1 MSPTRRRWKAA
12 AALTIALATALV
24 GCSSGG
30 GGTTPGGGAT
40 GTQDA
45 VDAALREG
53 GEITYWS
60 WTPSA
65 KAQVEAF
72 QQEYPNVKVNYV
84 NAGTGNDHY
93 TKLQNVIKAG
103 SGAPDVAQIEY
114 QALPQFALTGSLVDL
129 GQYGF
134 QAFESDYTAS
144 TWNSV
149 KVGGGLFGLPQDS
162 GPMALFYNKQLF
174 DQHGIAAPKTW
185 AEYVEAGKELHAAD
199 PTKYI
204 TNDAGDAGF
213 ANSMIWQAG
222 GRPFKID
229 GKSVT
234 VDLQDEGTKKWTSVW
249 NQLVEQELVAP
260 IPSWSD
266 AWYKGLGDGTVAS
279 LVSGAW
285 MPGVLE
291 SSVKDGAGKWAVA
304 PVPTYDGG
312 APVTGENGGGGQSVL
327 EQSAK
332 PALAAAFVRWL
343 NHGNGVKPFVDSG
356 GFPAT
361 KADLESSAFKDEE
374 TPYFGGQKANQL
386 LTAAAG
392 QVSTGWTYLPYQLY
406 ANTIFGD
413 TVGKSYA
420 AGTALDAGLT
430 DWQKALVDY
439 GNQQGF
445 TVNGG

>member
-1 MSPTRRRWKAA
+1 MSPIRRRGRAVALA
-12 AALTIALATALV
+12 AALLTALAA
-24 GCSSGG
+24 CSSGSN
-30 GGTTPGGGAT
+30 TAAPGGGAT

-45 VDAALREG
+45 VDAALKEG

-84 NAGTGNDHY
+84 NAGTGNDQY
-93 TKLQNVIKAG
+93 TKLQNAIKAG

-134 QAFESDYTAS
+134 NDFESDYTAS

-149 KVGGGLFGLPQDS
+149 KAGGGLFGLPQDS
-162 GPMALFYNKQLF
+162 GPMALFYNKQVF
-174 DQHGIAAPKTW
+174 DQHGIAVPKTW
-185 AEYVEAGKELHAAD
+185 AEFVEAGKKLHAAD

-204 TNDAGDAGF
+204 ASDTGDAGF
-213 ANSMIWQAG
+213 ATSMIWQAG
-222 GRPFKID
+222 GRPFSTD
-229 GKSVT
+229 GKSVKI
-234 VDLQDEGTKKWTSVW
+234 DLKDEGTKKWTSVW
-249 NQLVEQELVAP
+249 NQLVEQKLVSD
-260 IPSWSD
+260 IPGWSNE
-266 AWYKGLGDGTVAS
+266 WYQALGNGTIATVA
-279 LVSGAW
+279 LGAW

-304 PVPTYDGG
+304 PLPTYDGK
-312 APVTGENGGGGQSVL
+312 PVTAENGGGGQSVL
-327 EQSAK
+327 KQSAK
-332 PALAAAFVRWL
+332 PALAAGFVRWL
-343 NHGNGVKPFVDSG
+343 NHGNGVKPFLESG
-356 GFPAT
+356 GFPST
-361 KADLESSAFKDEE
+361 TADLESSDFKGEE
-374 TPYFGGQKANQL
+374 SAYFGGQKINEV

-392 QVSTGWTYLPYQLY
+392 QVAPGWSYLPYQLY
-406 ANTIFGD
+406 ANSIFGD

-420 AGTALDAGLT
+420 NGTALDPGLAS
-430 DWQKALVDY
+430 WQQALVDY

-445 TVNGG
+445 TVTGG